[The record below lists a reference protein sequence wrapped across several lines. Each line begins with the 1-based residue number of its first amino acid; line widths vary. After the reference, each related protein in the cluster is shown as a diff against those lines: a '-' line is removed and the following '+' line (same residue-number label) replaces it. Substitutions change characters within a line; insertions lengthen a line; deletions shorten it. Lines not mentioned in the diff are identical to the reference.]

1 MKSLKGKMIVMI
13 LPLFMILFTITIVVA
28 YNNAKKVIVETTY
41 NELENLLN
49 QKKMDWNIGLMKN

>member
-41 NELENLLN
+41 NELEKL
-49 QKKMDWNIGLMKN
+49 KI